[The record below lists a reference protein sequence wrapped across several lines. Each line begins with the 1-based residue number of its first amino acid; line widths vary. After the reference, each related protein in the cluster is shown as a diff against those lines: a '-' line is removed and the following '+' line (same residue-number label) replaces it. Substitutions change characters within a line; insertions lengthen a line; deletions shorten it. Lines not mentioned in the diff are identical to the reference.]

1 MVPDGYQIWLV
12 PTAQVR
18 AWACCCGDEVGAL
31 VLGSKATL
39 AIYKK
44 IVEDRYGRRGHGLQ
58 VAQNGEVK
66 QGRFF
71 CGGGSDLGGDHKV

>member
-1 MVPDGYQIWLV
+1 M
-12 PTAQVR
+12 
-18 AWACCCGDEVGAL
+18 
-31 VLGSKATL
+31 GSKATL

-44 IVEDRYGRRGHGLQ
+44 IVEDTYGRRGHGLQ

-71 CGGGSDLGGDHKV
+71 FAGEALIWGEIIRYKNV